1 MKKYFICLI
10 LGSLFIGAGSP
21 LLFSQCCPQGPPYSP
36 ICQEGVYYFFH
47 GNKLNTSPNA
57 TTTVTKNP
65 WKKVGNIIKG
75 PNDLDGSGSGI
86 LIGNKW
92 VLTAAHVVSD
102 NNSRV
107 SFALAQHGVNC
118 FPYGIVPVKNIYIPK
133 EFLQNVGGSYDSQQ
147 TRAYDWALLELDHR
161 PVPLSGQP
169 SAKTWSVVGVP
180 YVDKYKG
187 ETLRGLGYG
196 CYANCTA
203 SIGAGK
209 PLKTKDNGS
218 FLNYKEWPASINNGG
233 LIICDVEGS
242 GGMSGGPVWYY
253 DKDKKRRY
261 LMGVLGGSPQ
271 TVCQNGKMWAAALS
285 PGTQLRIVTI
295 MNGTALGSMQ
305 KITPAPASYF
315 SSVPSCTTL

>member
-1 MKKYFICLI
+1 MKNY
-10 LGSLFIGAGSP
+10 LFRLMLAGLLLAVGSP
-21 LLFSQCCPQGPPYSP
+21 MLLAQCCPQGPPYSP

-47 GNKLNTSPNA
+47 GNNLNTSPNA
-57 TTTVTKNP
+57 TTTVTKSP

-86 LIGNKW
+86 LIGDKW

-107 SFALAQHGVNC
+107 SFALAQHGLNC
-118 FPYGIVPVKNIYIPK
+118 FPYGIVPVKNIYLPK

-147 TRAYDWALLELDHR
+147 TRAYDWALLELDTR
-161 PVPLSGQP
+161 PTPLNGQP
-169 SAKTWSVVGVP
+169 PASPWSVLGVP
-180 YVDKYKG
+180 NVDKYKG
-187 ETLRGLGYG
+187 ETLRALGYG

-218 FLNYKEWPASINNGG
+218 FFNYKDWPSSINNGG

-253 DKDKKRRY
+253 DKANKKRY
-261 LMGVLGGSPQ
+261 LMGVLVGSPQ

-285 PGTQLRIVTI
+285 PGTQLRIAATL
-295 MNGTALGSMQ
+295 NGNAPTSLQ
-305 KITPAPASYF
+305 KVTPAPANYY
-315 SSVPSCTTL
+315 SSAPSCTSL